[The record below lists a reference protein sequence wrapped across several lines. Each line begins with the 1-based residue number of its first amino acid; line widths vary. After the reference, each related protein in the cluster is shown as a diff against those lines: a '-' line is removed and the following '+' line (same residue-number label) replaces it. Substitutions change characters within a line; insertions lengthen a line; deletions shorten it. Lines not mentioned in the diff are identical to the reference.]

1 MANKI
6 VKRTELLHYNSEYDV
21 CPSPGIPISSPIDK
35 SKSISDFDDEGLNKL
50 IYRLRNEKEA
60 EDIIRS
66 LRRSAGEKDTY
77 ENPLSVDT
85 TTPVNQLYHFGILGM
100 KWGRRRFQNK
110 DGSRTAAGK
119 KREMDPELKE
129 LIKMEK
135 ESDKAKVPTVKSD
148 LAIAEDYRKSRED
161 KAKSPEG
168 LSNLELRSL
177 NERLQLEATYKALT
191 AEKIQKSES
200 FVKSVLQN
208 AGKSSMTTFTS
219 AVFLGAAKTLVKQVS
234 PTFYQASFGN
244 K

>member
-1 MANKI
+1 MANKL
-6 VKRTELLHYNSEYDV
+6 VKKAELLHYNSEYDV
-21 CPSPGIPISSPIDK
+21 CPSPGVPISSSKSIDTSVVPASIDK

-66 LRRSAGEKDTY
+66 LRRSAGEKDSY
-77 ENPLSVDT
+77 ENPFPINTS
-85 TTPVNQLYHFGILGM
+85 TPVNQLYHFGILGM
-100 KWGRRRFQNK
+100 KWGRRRFQKK

-119 KREMDPELKE
+119 KRDNESV
-129 LIKMEK
+129 KMEK
-135 ESDKAKVPTVKSD
+135 ENDAKDTFAKS
-148 LAIAEDYRKSRED
+148 EDHLKSREN
-161 KAKSPEG
+161 KNKSPDG
-168 LSNLELRSL
+168 LSNAELRSL

-200 FVKSVLQN
+200 FVKSVIKD
-208 AGKSSMTTFTS
+208 AGKSSMTSFTS

-234 PTFYQASFGN
+234 PTFYQTSFAN